1 MLPNSNPLASL
12 GLLRQHLALGT
23 AAAGLVMAA
32 GAGGNEAAAG
42 TCTPLVGANIVC
54 SGAADAGGND
64 MTQVLSGGG
73 GPVSVTTADGFGIDT
88 STGGGDALTITGD
101 GGLTFDDTNIDG
113 SAITGAENGI
123 YATNGGGALT
133 ITTNGTVTGIAG
145 SGMYAR
151 INTGTDLTISAAAA
165 SGNDYGIY
173 GVNFG
178 TGDLAITTSGVVT
191 AAGIGLAGFNSSSG
205 AASITASEAVTGN
218 GYAGIILINRPGT
231 STLTV
236 SAAAVSGGSRGISAL
251 NYGTGDLSISTTG
264 QVTGLATAGIA
275 ARNYYGGSVNIT
287 ATDLVSASSG
297 KGIYALNDSDGTSLT
312 VSAAGVTGGSFGVYA
327 YNQGTGDLSITTSG
341 VVTGGSA
348 EGIYARN
355 SNGGGVSI
363 SAADSVS
370 GQGDAGIYA
379 RNDNDGTSLSV
390 SAAGVSGGGHGI
402 YALNYG
408 SGDVSV
414 STTGQVT
421 GATKI
426 GIAAYAVGHGGGMLT
441 VTANDAV
448 SGAGLAG
455 IRAASGS
462 GAGSITVSSIAVNG
476 GVFGIDA
483 AHQGS
488 GDLGITAT
496 GPVVGGGNGSGI
508 RATNYNGGALTIAA
522 TDVSGGQNGIQVDNQ
537 ASSDLLVT
545 VSGTVSG
552 GVGAGI
558 ANVDSNALGGKIVL
572 TDTATATSD
581 AGVAVTD
588 GNGDTILNSKGAL
601 AGQVQMNGGDDVVN
615 LLAGSATGVINM
627 GQGQDDIRIFGANA
641 GGGWVDPDF
650 SGTFDNNEGQV
661 LQLDGGVGF
670 DVVSLFGVVAAGEA
684 LGTGTSIE
692 ALALLDQTV
701 LQANT
706 IDLSSFG
713 ILVIGPGSNLQAEG
727 NSPSETIVGPLVNAG
742 VVDLQD
748 GAANDVVTID
758 GDYTGGEGS
767 QIWLDFD
774 GNTGT
779 ADVIVVNGKIVDHDP
794 IDIGGRTFDTESGP
808 TEIHINAFGRGARP
822 GEADVRLI
830 EVAGEADAD
839 DFFLARPV
847 ELDIFDYELVFED
860 GAFVL
865 ASDFLDQIYTYENLP
880 GAMQTI
886 GLALT
891 GQLVE
896 RVGVRSAVPSTLT
909 DAAGNP
915 VPGGAP
921 VDTALWGRAVG
932 LSLNSEGDLDS
943 FTGSSFEQTI
953 GFLQAGVDVTVLE
966 RSSGRLLIGAL
977 GHWGTSSLDVSDFDG
992 DAAGGADFDF
1002 YGGGLTATWYST
1014 AGWYFDNVF
1023 QYTAYDVDIS
1033 GGARFGTTSTDGY
1046 GIAASHELGY
1056 RLPIG
1061 DAAALVP
1068 QAQIT
1073 YQHID
1078 FDDFTDPDGVRVSLG
1093 DGDSL
1098 VGRLG
1103 VAFENSA
1110 AIGSALAT
1118 GYVEAN
1124 LLHEFL
1130 GDNSVDVARGPFA
1143 AAIDQDLGGTSV
1155 ELGFGGTVAVSRGVS
1170 LYAEV
1175 DYTIP
1180 FDDGLQGVQALGGIR
1195 FNLNPPPAPPPPVPV
1210 IAPVAS
1216 TAFIV
1221 FFDWDRADLTS
1232 EANLVLDDVVVVA
1245 NQSGYASIRL
1255 DGYTDLSGSA
1265 AYNLGLSERRANSVA
1280 NGLIARGIAPDEI
1293 VIRAFGE
1300 ENPLVPTPDGVREPQ
1315 NRRVEIFLS

>member
-1 MLPNSNPLASL
+1 
-12 GLLRQHLALGT
+12 
-23 AAAGLVMAA
+23 MAA
-32 GAGGNEAAAG
+32 GAGGNEATAG
-42 TCTPLVGANIVC
+42 SCAPLVGANIVC

-88 STGGGDALTITGD
+88 STDGGDALTITGD
-101 GGLTFDDTNIDG
+101 GGLTFDDTNVDG
-113 SAITGAENGI
+113 SAITGAEDGI
-123 YATNGGGALT
+123 DATNSGGGALS
-133 ITTNGTVTGIAG
+133 ITTKGTVTGVAGDGIYARNYTGGSDLTISAAAVSG
-145 SGMYAR
+145 SGTGIYAR
-151 INTGTDLTISAAAA
+151 NSGDGSILVTATDAVSATGNGSEGIRVRNDIGTYVTIATAGVSAASTGIAAQNLGSGDLTITTSGPIAANGYAGISASNTNGGAMVITATDTISSNNRGIVAENGVGGSTLSISTADVVGDTEVPINGMLVYNFGTGDLSISSSGRVDGGVYAGNYNGGSLSISVAGAAESTYAYGISAKNGAGGSHLTISAAAA
-165 SGNDYGIY
+165 SGMVNGIY
-173 GVNFG
+173 ANNQG
-178 TGDLAITTSGVVT
+178 TG
-191 AAGIGLAGFNSSSG
+191 N
-205 AASITASEAVTGN
+205 
-218 GYAGIILINRPGT
+218 
-231 STLTV
+231 
-236 SAAAVSGGSRGISAL
+236 
-251 NYGTGDLSISTTG
+251 LS
-264 QVTGLATAGIA
+264 
-275 ARNYYGGSVNIT
+275 IT
-287 ATDLVSASSG
+287 ATDSVSSTDAS
-297 KGIYALNDSDGTSLT
+297 GIFALNDALISDLKI
-312 VSAAGVTGGSFGVYA
+312 VAA
-327 YNQGTGDLSITTSG
+327 
-341 VVTGGSA
+341 
-348 EGIYARN
+348 
-355 SNGGGVSI
+355 
-363 SAADSVS
+363 
-370 GQGDAGIYA
+370 
-379 RNDNDGTSLSV
+379 
-390 SAAGVSGGGHGI
+390 
-402 YALNYG
+402 
-408 SGDVSV
+408 
-414 STTGQVT
+414 
-421 GATKI
+421 
-426 GIAAYAVGHGGGMLT
+426 
-441 VTANDAV
+441 
-448 SGAGLAG
+448 
-455 IRAASGS
+455 
-462 GAGSITVSSIAVNG
+462 
-476 GVFGIDA
+476 
-483 AHQGS
+483 
-488 GDLGITAT
+488 
-496 GPVVGGGNGSGI
+496 
-508 RATNYNGGALTIAA
+508 
-522 TDVSGGQNGIQVDNQ
+522 DVSGGTNGIEATLQGKG
-537 ASSDLLVT
+537 ALSIT

-552 GVGAGI
+552 GSGSGI
-558 ANVDSNALGGKIVL
+558 DTDAQNGEIVL
-572 TDTATATSD
+572 TATAAAMSD

-588 GNGDTILNSKGAL
+588 GNGATVLSSRGAL
-601 AGQVQMNGGDDVVN
+601 AGQVLMNGGDDTVN
-615 LLAGSATGVINM
+615 LVAGSATDVIDM
-627 GQGQDDIRIFGANA
+627 GGGQDEIRIFGANA
-641 GGGWVDPDF
+641 NGGWIDLKF
-650 SGTFDNNEGQV
+650 GGTFDNNKGQV
-661 LQLDGGVGF
+661 LQLDGGAGF
-670 DVVSLFGVVAAGEA
+670 DLVSLFGVVASGQA
-684 LGTGTSIE
+684 LGTGTDIE
-692 ALALLDQTV
+692 ALALLDRTV
-701 LQANT
+701 LQANSL
-706 IDLSSFG
+706 DLRSFG
-713 ILVIGPGSNLQAEG
+713 LLFVGPESTLQAEG
-727 NSPSETIVGPLVNAG
+727 NSPSETIVGPLINAG
-742 VVDLQD
+742 IVDLQD
-748 GAANDVVTID
+748 GAANDLVTVD

-794 IDIGGRTFDTESGP
+794 IDIGGRTFEAESGP

-932 LSLNSEGDLDS
+932 LSLDSEGDLDS

-953 GFLQAGVDVTVLE
+953 GFLQAGIDVTVLE

-977 GHWGTSSLDVSDFDG
+977 GHWGTSSLEVSDFDG

-1014 AGWYFDNVF
+1014 AGWYFYNVF

-1046 GIAASHELGY
+1046 GIAVSHELGY

-1130 GDNSVDVARGPFA
+1130 GDNSVDVARGPFG

-1195 FNLNPPPAPPPPVPV
+1195 VNLNPPPPPPPPAPV
-1210 IAPVAS
+1210 IAPVAE

-1221 FFDWDRADLTS
+1221 FFDWDQADLTS
-1232 EANLVLDDVVVVA
+1232 EANLVLDDVVMVA

-1280 NGLIARGIAPDEI
+1280 NALIARGIAPDEI